1 MREIRRSG
9 HYALIL
15 HAYHNSATGLLIF
28 MRGLLIYFF
37 AAVQT
42 VTLLYACACY
52 SQEPKL
58 RFKPISSEQGLSNS
72 TIETIFQDSRGFI
85 WFGTRDGLN
94 RFDGY
99 EMVVYR
105 YNANDSTSISDNY
118 IRCLYEDG
126 NRTLWV
132 GTING
137 LNKYDRQTNR
147 FTRYKHQAERS
158 QSLSSNFVT
167 GIYED
172 KKQDL
177 WISTFG
183 GGLNLFRAAGNSF
196 IHYQHGGTGSI
207 SDDRVNCMFEDAK
220 GKFWIGTE
228 NGLNLF
234 DRDHGAFSL
243 HPLVPASG
251 NKANETIRVIEEDER
266 GNLWIGTE
274 DNGLYL
280 FDPDNKTYKHFLHIE
295 KEPSSLGSNLVRAI
309 LSDKKHHLWVGTV
322 NGGLNLF
329 DPGTGSFFHYQNEP
343 ENPASLSQRTV
354 SALFEDNQQ
363 NLWVGTHRGGINL
376 YTPGHQKFGLHRLE
390 PGSNSISYNDVK
402 CFFEDSRGI
411 IWIGTD
417 GGGLNRFDPVTKL
430 FRHYRYNPYDTRSI
444 SSNEVLDV
452 TEDSE
457 GNLWVSTWGGGLNL
471 LNRNTGT
478 FTRFVQN
485 PLNSHSISS
494 NYVQKVFED
503 DRKRVWVATYYG
515 GLNLLDRKT
524 KSFTRIESDEK
535 GSTKLSGNNIVSICQ
550 DGKGNLWFGTDD
562 GGLNC
567 YERSRGQFVHYFVN
581 GEKMP
586 DLRVLFVDSRQRL
599 WAGQTGLYLFDDTL
613 KKFRLYTDKGGLA
626 TEFVKGM
633 EEDEEGNLWIAT
645 SNGLTQFD
653 PQTFLFKKYN
663 TADGL
668 QGLEFEANAYL
679 KTKNGQ
685 LFFGGVNGF
694 NAFYPKDIEPNR
706 FVPPVY
712 VTDFQI
718 SNKKITA
725 GDKDGPLQNDI
736 SAAKE
741 IRLSYKQSTFSL
753 GFAAL
758 NYTTAENNQYAYRMK
773 NLDKDWNHVGKE
785 RKASYTNLAP
795 GRYTFEVKA
804 SNNDGVWNE
813 KGTSVNII
821 ITPPFWDTWW
831 FKTLVLCTIAAAI
844 VIFVYYKRRFEL
856 QKIEEKKLEEMHQ
869 MQLQFFTNIS
879 HEFRTPLSLILGP
892 LERLQKEDTTSA
904 FRQYY
909 KTMHRNARRLAGL
922 INELMDFRKVEEG
935 ALKLKVMPG
944 NLDLFLHEIAAEF
957 SGLAEE
963 KGINFSVHVSKDI
976 ASPWF
981 DRQVLEKILINL
993 ISNSCKYTAEGGT
1006 VSVDAFTSLQQF
1018 KPAFAN
1024 ELVIKNE
1031 YRGKESVFIRVADN
1045 GIGIS
1050 KESIR
1055 HLFERYYKITESHLG
1070 SGIGLAFVKSLTFL
1084 HKGDIYVYSEWQQG
1098 TEIIIGLPISKSDY
1112 SVEERWIK
1120 NVRENPVYIESM
1132 DHGYEPHGSPVQEN
1146 TPQANNA
1153 KVHALKLILIVDDN
1167 EELRN
1172 FLKDSLQSHYRIAE
1186 AADGQ
1191 SGLVAVKE
1199 IHPDLIISDV
1209 MMPGMSGVEFC
1220 RHVKEDIETSH
1231 IPFIMLTAK
1240 QALESTIEGVESGAD
1255 FYFSKPLSVELLLL
1269 TIRNV
1274 FEQRQKLKDRYL
1286 KGAHVEAKEL
1296 VHSTKDRE
1304 FIDRLL
1310 AVIEEQLSNPD
1321 LDVEHICMQ
1330 IGMSR
1335 TGLHQKIKSITAQ
1348 SISEFVRSVR
1358 LRKAVQIMTE
1368 EDVLLTE
1375 VMYRVGIQTQSYFTK
1390 AFKKEFGK
1398 TPSQFLQELKK

>member
-1 MREIRRSG
+1 
-9 HYALIL
+9 
-15 HAYHNSATGLLIF
+15 

-37 AAVQT
+37 AVIQT
-42 VTLLYACACY
+42 VTLLYSYTSYA
-52 SQEPKL
+52 QEPKL
-58 RFKPISSEQGLSNS
+58 RFKHISSEQGLSNS

-99 EMVVYR
+99 EMAVYR
-105 YNANDSTSISDNY
+105 YNADDSTSISDNY
-118 IRCLYEDG
+118 IRCLYEDR
-126 NRTLWV
+126 NQALWV

-147 FTRYKHQAERS
+147 FTRYKHHAESS
-158 QSLSSNFVT
+158 QSLGSNFVT

-183 GGLNLFRAAGNSF
+183 GGLNLFRAADNSF
-196 IHYQHGGTGSI
+196 VHYRHNGAGSI
-207 SDDRVNCMFEDAK
+207 SDDRVNCMYEDAK
-220 GKFWIGTE
+220 GNFWIGTE

-234 DRDHGAFSL
+234 DRDHQTFGTRN
-243 HPLVPASG
+243 LVPASG
-251 NKANETIRVIEEDER
+251 SKTNTIRVIKEGEQ

-280 FDPDNKTYKHFLHIE
+280 FHPDKNTYKHFLHIE

-309 LSDKKHHLWVGTV
+309 LSDKKHHLWIGTV
-322 NGGLNLF
+322 NGGLNLY

-376 YTPGHQKFGLHRLE
+376 YTPYSQKFGLYRLE

-402 CFFEDSRGI
+402 CFFEDSQGI

-417 GGGLNRFDPVTKL
+417 GGGLNRFDPGTKL
-430 FRHYRYNPYDTRSI
+430 FRHYRYNPYDTRSL

-452 TEDSE
+452 MEDSE

-471 LNRNTGT
+471 LDRNTGT

-485 PLNSHSISS
+485 PQNSHSISS

-524 KSFTRIESDEK
+524 KSFTRIQSDEK
-535 GSTKLSGNNIVSICQ
+535 RSTQLSGNNIVSICQ
-550 DGKGNLWFGTDD
+550 DSKGNLWFGTDD

-567 YERSRGQFVHYFVN
+567 YERGSGQFVHYFVN

-599 WAGQTGLYLFDDTL
+599 WAGQTGLYLFNDTL
-613 KKFRLYTDKGGLA
+613 KKFRLYTGKGGLA

-633 EEDEEGNLWIAT
+633 EEDEEGNFWIAT
-645 SNGLTQFD
+645 SNGLTQFN
-653 PQTFLFKKYN
+653 PQTFQFKKYN

-694 NAFYPKDIEPNR
+694 NAFYPKDIERNR

-712 VTDFQI
+712 ITDFQI
-718 SNKKITA
+718 SNKKIAA
-725 GDKDGPLQNDI
+725 GDKDAPLRNDI
-736 SAAKE
+736 SATKE
-741 IRLSYKQSTFSL
+741 IRLSYKQSTFSF

-773 NLDKDWNHVGKE
+773 NLDKDWNYVGKE

-804 SNNDGVWNE
+804 SNNDGAWNE
-813 KGTSVNII
+813 KGTSLEII

-831 FKTLVLCTIAAAI
+831 FKTLVLFTIAAAI

-856 QKIEEKKLEEMHQ
+856 QKIEEKKLAEMHQ
-869 MQLQFFTNIS
+869 MKLQFFTNLS

-892 LERLQKEDTTSA
+892 LEKLQKEDTNPV

-909 KTMHRNARRLAGL
+909 KTMHRNAGRLAGL

-957 SGLAEE
+957 SGPTEE
-963 KGINFSVHVSKDI
+963 KKINFSVHVSKDI
-976 ASPWF
+976 ASTWF

-993 ISNSCKYTAEGGT
+993 ISNSYKYTAEGGT
-1006 VSVDAFTSLQQF
+1006 ITVDAFTSLQQF

-1024 ELVIKNE
+1024 ELILKNE
-1031 YRGKESVFIRVADN
+1031 YRGKEYVFIRVADN

-1055 HLFERYYKITESHLG
+1055 HLFERYYKISESHLG
-1070 SGIGLAFVKSLTFL
+1070 SGIGLAFVKSLTYL
-1084 HKGDIYVYSEWQQG
+1084 HKGDIYVYSEWQHG
-1098 TEIIIGLPISKSDY
+1098 TEIIIGLPVSKSDY
-1112 SVEERWIK
+1112 AAEERWIK
-1120 NVRENPVYIESM
+1120 NVQESPVYIESM
-1132 DHGYEPHGSPVQEN
+1132 DHRYDPHSLFIQEN
-1146 TPQANNA
+1146 AAPANST
-1153 KVHALKLILIVDDN
+1153 KIHVQKQILIVDDN

-1172 FLKDSLQSHYRIAE
+1172 FLKDSLQAHYHIAE

-1191 SGLVAVKE
+1191 SGLAKAKE
-1199 IHPDLIISDV
+1199 NHPDLIISDV
-1209 MMPGMSGVEFC
+1209 MMPGMSGIEFC
-1220 RHVKEDIETSH
+1220 RHIKEDMETSH

-1255 FYFSKPLSVELLLL
+1255 FYFSKPLSMELLLL

-1286 KGAHVEAKEL
+1286 KDVHVEAKEL
-1296 VHSTKDRE
+1296 GHSTKDRE

-1310 AVIEEQLSNPD
+1310 AIIEEQLSNPD
-1321 LDVEHICMQ
+1321 LDVEYICMQ

-1335 TGLHQKIKSITAQ
+1335 TSLHQKIKSITTQ